1 MLTWSQRLS
10 LLLSWGGIVF
20 ATVLLAIATLRL
32 IPSSVRQMEFQ
43 RERIEQLERQLARTE
58 HEIEVKRKFLDKL
71 HTNPAFL
78 ERVARERLRY
88 VRPDE
93 TIIQVQP

>member
-10 LLLSWGGIVF
+10 LLVSWSGIAF
-20 ATVLLAIATLRL
+20 AAVLLAITTLQL
-32 IPSSVRQMEFQ
+32 IPSSMRQMEFQ
-43 RERIEQLERQLARTE
+43 RQRIEQLEKQLARTE
-58 HEIEVKRKFLDKL
+58 AEIEVKRRFLDKL
-71 HTNPAFL
+71 HTNSAFL

-93 TIIQVQP
+93 TIIHVQP